1 MITKAQALAWLPLVL
16 VRIAEAADC
25 PVPTPP
31 KLVAEDVAILEKF
44 YHATGGAT
52 WLKNGNWTSSYTP
65 CGNWYGVTCSGEMVT
80 VRLPKN
86 NLTGTAPLEIFS
98 IGAKS
103 NLKGSVTI
111 GAHPMLSG
119 TLPAALTNLEFVSFY
134 KAPLS
139 GTLPATGLEALTSL
153 SGSDSKLSGT
163 LPPELSNASKVTWLA
178 LSQTSLS
185 TRMPLSGTIPPE
197 LSKLR
202 ELQKFSLSGNHH
214 LSGSIP
220 NLGSWSTKLA
230 DVTIG
235 WSTGV
240 ERPWG
245 HPSNTMD
252 GFISGTLPSF
262 YPMSL
267 ASMVV
272 GHTLVSGTLPPSV
285 TYMQEKAPGTRWNNL
300 ILKKNRISGTLS
312 PRLGDWRG
320 MQPIYNFWVQKNKIS
335 GTLPD
340 RLLSS
345 GRIQNLEAEANY
357 ISGTIPF
364 QAIADGFKVEVH
376 PGANAKWESPGCVDL
391 DLSNNKL
398 SGTISEDFC
407 TLTKLKNFWVP
418 FNFMSGTIPACG
430 PANLSSHGCMLTAS
444 QGLTKV
450 NDEGENVFSPG
461 SLSYMFSEMGTPNG
475 TNAFSCPLPVG
486 EVMQYG
492 VENTT
497 VLAEY
502 TDKNCVTRP
511 DEATDN
517 SNRTCNDLKKLVDK
531 NEYDSLCPL
540 SYNTYDLGFTSVASC
555 AKRCANARAINF
567 GDGKPPAPCSL
578 IRYQV
583 QPQSNRVNCMAVSLK
598 TSQDGKLL
606 CPTRWIPD
614 STTFIPHYA
623 EVVRTLEPSPAP
635 YSCADSLSCT
645 ELVCPQGCVVARARE
660 RSVLFA
666 SSDGPNPDCPE
677 GCVAA

>member
-31 KLVAEDVAILEKF
+31 ELVAEDVAILEKF
-44 YHATGGAT
+44 YYATGGAT

-111 GAHPMLSG
+111 REHPMLSG
-119 TLPAALTNLEFVSFY
+119 TLPAALTNLEYVSFSETS
-134 KAPLS
+134 LS
-139 GTLPATGLEALTSL
+139 GTLPATGLEALTRL
-153 SGSDSKLSGT
+153 FGPDSKLSGT
-163 LPPELSNASKVTWLA
+163 LPPELSNASKVTKLA
-178 LSQTSLS
+178 LS
-185 TRMPLSGTIPPE
+185 RMPLSGTIPPE

-202 ELQKFSLSGNHH
+202 ELQQLTLSGNNH

-252 GFISGTLPSF
+252 GFISGTLPPF

-267 ASMVV
+267 AMMIV

-285 TYMQEKAPGTRWNNL
+285 TYMQEKAPGTRFNQVY
-300 ILKKNRISGTLS
+300 LKKNRISGTLS

-320 MQPIYNFWVQKNKIS
+320 MQPIYEFMVQKNKIS

-345 GRIQNLEAEANY
+345 GRFQKLEAEANY

-376 PGANAKWESPGCVDL
+376 PGANAKWDSPGCVNL
-391 DLSNNKL
+391 ELANNKL

-450 NDEGENVFSPG
+450 DDEGKNVFAPS

-486 EVMQYG
+486 EVMEYG

-502 TDKNCVTRP
+502 TDKYCAMRP

-517 SNRTCNDLKKLVDK
+517 SNQTCNDLEKLVGE
-531 NEYDSLCPL
+531 NEMTHEEYDSLCPL
-540 SYNTYDLGFTSVASC
+540 SYNLYDLGFTSVASC

-578 IRYQV
+578 IFYKV
-583 QPQSNRVNCMAVSLK
+583 QPQTNRVNCMAANLK

-606 CPTRWIPD
+606 CPTRWSPD
-614 STTFIPHYA
+614 TTTYIPHYA